1 MMKKIELS
9 FFFVKMKFLFFK
21 DVKRERILGI
31 GKLIFGVLV
40 FIFVCIFV
48 VFVRRER
55 FRLVLELFKVLE
67 RIVQV
72 IGFLKVGDLVKL
84 EGIFEFVGSC
94 KIDVL
99 VIVEEEMVEEEEGF
113 CSLL

>member
-1 MMKKIELS
+1 M
-9 FFFVKMKFLFFK
+9 
-21 DVKRERILGI
+21 
-31 GKLIFGVLV
+31 
-40 FIFVCIFV
+40 
-48 VFVRRER
+48 
-55 FRLVLELFKVLE
+55 
-67 RIVQV
+67 